1 MIEFTVGKIRPVEC
15 VKQGWAIIK
24 DQYWLIFAITL
35 VGVLI
40 ASVVPLGIL
49 LGPMLCGIFYC
60 LLQKTDTRT
69 TNFEGLFKG
78 FEFFLPSFIV
88 TLFVIVPAF
97 VLGIVAYVP
106 LIMMQVSMMNSRN
119 PNPNDIIPYF
129 AVFGVAM
136 LFLGLFLGAI
146 HALLMFAYPLVVEH
160 KLSGIE
166 AAKLSARAVLKNLGG
181 VGGLIALH
189 IGLVFVGYL
198 LCLVGVYLIMPILL
212 ASIVVAYRQVFPPPV
227 NQNYNPPPPSAFTGA
242 GSYNQ

>member
-15 VKQGWAIIK
+15 VRQGWENIK

-40 ASVVPLGIL
+40 ASIVPFGVL

-60 LLQKTDTRT
+60 LLQNHDTET
-69 TNFEGLFKG
+69 TSFEGLFKG

-88 TLFVIVPAF
+88 TLFIIIPGII
-97 VLGIVAYVP
+97 LGIAAYVP
-106 LIMMQVSMMNSRN
+106 LIMMQFSMMKSRN
-119 PNPNDIIPYF
+119 PDPSEMFGYL
-129 AVFGVAM
+129 AVFVVAM
-136 LFLGLFLGAI
+136 LLLGLFLGVI

-160 KLSGIE
+160 KLPGIE

-181 VGGLIALH
+181 VGGLIAVH

-198 LCLVGVYLIMPILL
+198 LCLVGVYLVMPILL
-212 ASIVVAYRQVFPPPV
+212 ASVVVAYRQVFPPPF
-227 NQNYNPPPPSAFTGA
+227 NQNQNPPPPSAFADA
-242 GSYNQ
+242 GSYN